1 MKKDVI
7 YIDVEDDITAIIGKV
22 KLAEAKIV
30 ALVPPKRAGVLQSV
44 VNLKLLKKNAADSG
58 KQIVL
63 ITSDHSLLSLAS
75 GVKIP
80 VAKNLQSRPEL
91 SPIPVLEVD
100 NDDVIN
106 GDELPVGELASAL
119 GQTALPAEVVP
130 SVADDLSQKIDLRDK
145 PPESPAYSNKT
156 PKAPTAKK
164 VKVPDFMSFRK
175 WLFISILAVVVLSG
189 LWFWAF
195 KIAPRA
201 SVTITAKTSA
211 VPIEVNLNLN
221 PKIAASDIS
230 QLQLKPIVQQVKK
243 SVSTEFDATGTKD
256 TGNKAT
262 GVVSLSY
269 SFDSNGVTIPAGTVF
284 TAASGQKFT
293 SVSAV
298 TVPGASVSGG
308 GVKPGT
314 ATVQV
319 RGLDMGPE
327 YNIPAQSYTIAGFT
341 NVAASGAATSG
352 GTREKVNIVTQ
363 DDVNKAKDSLSPPD
377 ANAVKSDLRKQFGGD
392 AQVIDESFTADTS
405 DPTPSPN
412 IGDPAKRGKLT
423 LETTYTYIGLSR
435 SDLKQVLASSL
446 KDTLSNKPNQS
457 VINDGSDSVQF
468 KLFQKVNDGASTV
481 RMTTTGYIGTTINAS
496 DITKQIVGKRY
507 GDIEQITNQIPGVNK
522 VDIKFSPFWVNQVPT
537 DPSKIDV
544 KFSIQQ

>member
-22 KLAEAKIV
+22 KLAGAKIV
-30 ALVPPKRAGVLQSV
+30 ALVPPKRSGVLQSV

-58 KQIVL
+58 KQVVL

-91 SPIPVLEVD
+91 APIPVLEVD
-100 NDDVIN
+100 NDDIIN
-106 GDELPVGELASAL
+106 GSELPVGELANAL
-119 GQTALPAEVVP
+119 GETALPGEVGP
-130 SVADDLSQKIDLRDK
+130 SVADELSQKIDLRDM
-145 PPESPAYSNKT
+145 PPETPAVNTKLPKT
-156 PKAPTAKK
+156 ATGKK
-164 VKVPDFMSFRK
+164 VKVPDFMAFRK
-175 WLFISILAVVVLSG
+175 WLFLGILGLILLIG

-211 VPIEVNLNLN
+211 VPIEASLNLN
-221 PKIAASDIS
+221 PKISASDIGK
-230 QLQLKPIVQQVKK
+230 LQLKPVVQQIKK

-262 GVVSLSY
+262 GTVSMSY
-269 SFDSNGVTIPAGTVF
+269 TFDSNSVTIPAGTVF

-293 SVSAV
+293 SVTAA
-298 TVPGASVSGG
+298 TIPGASVSGG

-319 RGLDMGPE
+319 QGLDIGPE
-327 YNIPAQSYTIAGFT
+327 YNIPAQSYTVTGYSS
-341 NVAASGAATSG
+341 VAASGAATVG
-352 GTREKVNIVTQ
+352 GTREKVNVVTQ
-363 DDVNKAKDSLSPPD
+363 DDINKAKDSLSPPD
-377 ANAVKSDLRKQFGGD
+377 TNAVKNDLRKQFSGD
-392 AQVIDESFTADTS
+392 AQVIEESFTADTS

-412 IGDPAKRGKLT
+412 VGDTAKRGKLT
-423 LETTYTYIGLSR
+423 LETTYTLIGLQR
-435 SDLKQVLASSL
+435 TDIKQVLAASL

-457 VINDGSDSVQF
+457 TISDGSDNVQF
-468 KLFQKVNDGASTV
+468 KLFQKVNDGAFTV
-481 RMTTTGYIGTTINAS
+481 SMTTTGYIGTTINAS
-496 DITKQIVGKRY
+496 DITKQIMGKHY

-537 DPSKIDV
+537 DPKKIDV
-544 KFSIQQ
+544 KLSVQ